1 MAKLEWVGKARTL
14 KPDGLYEIVVNQP
27 GVGATTYGQAQR
39 VGRIAEMILAPHKAK
54 SSSRKGKKQDPGVE
68 IKVTRGNKGV
78 DAFVYLDDSASDQAA
93 AAIEFGHTNN
103 RTGKRVE
110 GIAPLR
116 KAAGLA

>member
-1 MAKLEWVGKARTL
+1 MAKLEWVGKARNI

-39 VGRIAEMILAPHKAK
+39 VGRIAEMILAGHKD
-54 SSSRKGKKQDPGVE
+54 KGHARIE
-68 IKVTRGNKGV
+68 VTRGNKGV
-78 DAFVYLDDSASDQAA
+78 DAFVYLNDDRGAKAA
-93 AAIEFGHTNN
+93 AAIEYGHTNN